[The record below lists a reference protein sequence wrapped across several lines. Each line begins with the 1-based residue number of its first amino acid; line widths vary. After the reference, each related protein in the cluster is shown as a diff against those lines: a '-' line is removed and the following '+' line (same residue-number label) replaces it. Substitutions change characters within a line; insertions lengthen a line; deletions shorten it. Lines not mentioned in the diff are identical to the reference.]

1 MQPLPKF
8 TLLFGLLVLF
18 SACGQKGPIQ
28 VIPTDRTE
36 AQVITDLEEGVDT
49 KTTQTQEPELTR

>member
-1 MQPLPKF
+1 MQTLSKLTVLMGVL
-8 TLLFGLLVLF
+8 TLLV
-18 SACGQKGPIQ
+18 ACGQKGPIQ

-49 KTTQTQEPELTR
+49 KTTQTQKPELTR